1 VEQEQSLDNP
11 LEPEPRNILPDC
23 IIPAMAV
30 CFTIYYLT
38 TITEVP
44 WISQASAVVVSGLL
58 LLSIAA
64 FVIRSVSRV
73 RAGKET
79 FRFSF
84 DTSSDEIRINVKRL
98 VLLALTIGYVWI
110 IDSWGF
116 TITTFCFIFLSIMLL
131 SSLANWKRA
140 FLVAIACSTIG
151 YIVFIYFFKTRF
163 PRGPIENWLKA
174 MLS

>member
-1 VEQEQSLDNP
+1 MDKDSAP
-11 LEPEPRNILPDC
+11 APRNILPDC
-23 IIPAMAV
+23 IIPGIAV

-44 WISQASAVVVSGLL
+44 WISQASAIIVSGLL
-58 LLSIAA
+58 LASIAA
-64 FVIRSVSRV
+64 FALRSYV
-73 RAGKET
+73 RIKKGQESLHFEGIGLALSG
-79 FRFSF
+79 RGLV
-84 DTSSDEIRINVKRL
+84 NVKRL

-116 TITTFCFIFLSIMLL
+116 TITTFCFVFFGILLL

-140 FLVAIACSTIG
+140 LLVSLSCSLIG

-163 PRGPIENWLKA
+163 PAGPVEDWLKGV
-174 MLS
+174 LS